1 MGIRVY
7 YLMNEIKPFITEQ
20 LKTHLPCSVRG
31 NSVFPN
37 NNKGFTWIELIV
49 VMTMMAILSAVVG
62 TSMMDDNTELIAE
75 TQVIKAHLRYTQLRS
90 MNTDQVWFVKF
101 TGNNSYSLFK
111 FDDATAKLLPGEDNL
126 SNMLPSGLSID
137 YSALNLDDPDV
148 VSFNTWGKPCTDTAG
163 STLQA
168 SDLTLIV
175 SNASGET
182 RDITITKNTGFIP

>member
-20 LKTHLPCSVRG
+20 LKTYPPCSVRG

-62 TSMMDDNTELIAE
+62 TSMMDDNTELVAE
-75 TQVIKAHLRYTQLRS
+75 TQIIKAHLRYAQLRS
-90 MNTDQVWFVKF
+90 MNTDQVWYIKF
-101 TGNNSYSLFK
+101 TATSYSLFK
-111 FDDATAKLLPGEDNL
+111 FGDATAKLLPGEDNPT
-126 SNMLPSGLSID
+126 NTLPSGLSIN
-137 YSALNLDDPDV
+137 YGVLSDV

-163 STLQA
+163 LTLQA
-168 SDLTLIV
+168 SDRTLIV
-175 SNASGET
+175 SNASET
-182 RDITITKNTGFIP
+182 RNVAITQNTGFIP